1 MFWYNGK
8 LMASG
13 NTKVLELN
21 LADIPSSTI
30 LCNLPKSGL
39 LSLFEVSHSCDST
52 TVFAIFANDMF
63 VLNPLD
69 CSLTHYCSIPAFLEG
84 TSANFMY
91 MPPPPCEIH
100 LDLDA
105 LDETAPGIDYRDT
118 IYCQLPEKYLLSLT
132 DLFSDKDWD
141 SLNVWIDQGPS
152 GIALSGL
159 SPSFAVLHGQQTT
172 SLNYYPTSLSDF
184 TALGPYL
191 NDLSLSGI
199 MPDGVTNVRIG
210 FTGYADYL
218 VSDTA
223 YAYITLIGRSSH
235 AGRDSSAVVCKNDFS
250 FSLPA
255 LLSDEAT
262 AGGIWSPAGLFDP
275 KEDAAGVYQYI
286 VSDAFCPDDTAA
298 FLMSIFPE
306 PVFDLG
312 PDQIQCPG
320 ETNYFKIDLNN
331 MDILWSTGDIG
342 NETSI
347 TSPQHVWVEMT
358 DSFDCHYF
366 DSLEVVSDDGCII
379 SKLFIPNIFSP
390 NGDGFNDTWGIAA
403 MELFSRVTMSVFDRW
418 GNIIYY
424 TDQLPFAWD
433 GRTRKNQMANPGV
446 YTYVFELVMKDDSYL
461 KKGNV
466 TLVR

>member
-1 MFWYNGK
+1 
-8 LMASG
+8 
-13 NTKVLELN
+13 
-21 LADIPSSTI
+21 
-30 LCNLPKSGL
+30 
-39 LSLFEVSHSCDST
+39 
-52 TVFAIFANDMF
+52 MF

-159 SPSFAVLHGQQTT
+159 SPSF
-172 SLNYYPTSLSDF
+172 
-184 TALGPYL
+184 
-191 NDLSLSGI
+191 
-199 MPDGVTNVRIG
+199 
-210 FTGYADYL
+210 
-218 VSDTA
+218 DTA

-320 ETNYFKIDLNN
+320 DTNYFKIDLNN

-390 NGDGFNDTWGIAA
+390 NGDGFNDTWGIASA
-403 MELFSRVTMSVFDRW
+403 EVFSHVTMSVFDRW
-418 GNIIYY
+418 GNMLYY
-424 TDQLPFAWD
+424 TDQLPLAWD
-433 GRTRKNQMANPGV
+433 GRTRKNRMANPGV
-446 YTYVFELVMKDDSYL
+446 YTYVFELVTLNDNRYL
-461 KKGNV
+461 KKGTV
-466 TLVR
+466 MLVR